1 MLKKLC
7 VYCGSS
13 VGKRPEYHEG
23 AKQLA
28 KILVSRGIDLVYGG
42 AAIGVMGIIA
52 DAVLEG
58 GGKVTGIIPE
68 DLMGKEVAHQ
78 GITELMVVPSM
89 HERKA
94 VMADIS
100 DGFIALPGGIGTL
113 EELFEIFTWA
123 QLGFHSKPV
132 GLLNINGYFDNLIKF
147 LDTAVDEQFMN
158 ITHRSMLVVEHDPEL
173 LIQRLKSY
181 ESPVL
186 KKWID
191 REAT

>member
-13 VGKRPEYHEG
+13 VGKRPEYLQG

-28 KILVSRGIDLVYGG
+28 KILVSGGIELVYGG
-42 AAIGVMGIIA
+42 ATIGVMGIIA
-52 DAVLEG
+52 DAVLDY

-78 GITELMVVPSM
+78 GITELMIVPSM

-123 QLGFHSKPV
+123 QLGFHRKPV
-132 GLLNINGYFDNLIKF
+132 GLFNINGYFDHLITF
-147 LDTAVDEQFMN
+147 LDMAVEEQFMN
-158 ITHRSMLVVEHDPEL
+158 MIHRSMLIVEHDPGL
-173 LIQRLKSY
+173 LIQKLKSY

-191 REAT
+191 REGT